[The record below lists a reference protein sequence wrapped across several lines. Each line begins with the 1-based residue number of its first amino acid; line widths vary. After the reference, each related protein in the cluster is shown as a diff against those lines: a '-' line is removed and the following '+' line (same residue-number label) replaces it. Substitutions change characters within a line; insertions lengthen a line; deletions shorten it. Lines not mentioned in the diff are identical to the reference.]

1 MQVRMKASRSRW
13 ICSGLVLMILALML
27 TGCQSL
33 SERKQSTRLQDVLRN
48 YEGVI
53 RWGTVEQ
60 ASRFFRPDEGEG
72 MVRKPMEDMRVTHY
86 EVVQGPT
93 LVEDNRAIQIALIQY
108 VFIDSQVV
116 KEIVDQQTWEYVPE
130 EERWYLITPT
140 PDFK

>member
-1 MQVRMKASRSRW
+1 MQKMLKASRSKW
-13 ICSGLVLMILALML
+13 ICFGLAWMVLAVML

-53 RWGTVEQ
+53 RWGSIDQ
-60 ASRFFRPDEGEG
+60 ARRFFRPDEGEE
-72 MVRKPMEDMRVTHY
+72 MVRKPLGDLQVTHY

-93 LVEDNRAIQIALIQY
+93 MVEDNRAIQTAIIQY
-108 VFIDSQVV
+108 VFVDSQVV
-116 KEIVDQQTWEYVPE
+116 REMVDQQTWEYEPE